1 MGESVARGFGVA
13 GALDHGL
20 IEQIAAAAEAA
31 GYRTFWAN
39 DTPGGEG
46 LAALAAAARSTT
58 RIRLGVGVIPVDR
71 TPPERIAARVREL
84 ALPQDRLVLG
94 IGAGAT
100 RSGSVALVEAAARSL
115 KALVRCPV
123 LIGALGP
130 RMCALGGRVADGV
143 LLNWLTPEQ
152 AAVSAGMVRAV
163 AREAGRPQPEVAA
176 YVRVAL
182 PEGRA
187 NLEAEAER
195 YERFPSYAAHFARMG
210 ARAVQTAVIGDAAA
224 IQRGLWAFETVVDEV
239 VARAIVPEEALAPYL
254 ALLEA
259 ARPIQ
264 TEARP

>member
-1 MGESVARGFGVA
+1 MARGFGVA

-46 LAALAAAARSTT
+46 LAALAVAARSTT

-71 TPPERIAARVREL
+71 TPPDRIAARVREL
-84 ALPQDRLVLG
+84 ALPEDRLVLG

-100 RSGSVALVEAAARSL
+100 RSGSVALVEAAVRSL
-115 KALVRCPV
+115 KALIRCPV

-143 LLNWLTPEQ
+143 LLNWLIPEQ
-152 AAVSAGMVRAV
+152 AAVSTAMVRAV

-210 ARAVQTAVIGDAAA
+210 VRAVQTAVIGDAAA
-224 IQRGLWAFETVVDEV
+224 IQRGLWAFETVVNEV
-239 VARAIVPEEALAPYL
+239 VVRAIVPEEALAPYL

-264 TEARP
+264 SEARQ